1 MNVSQLVNLI
11 LFADDTN
18 MFISD
23 NDLTSLIV
31 KVDDE
36 LSKLF
41 LWFRVNRLL
50 LNVKKTNLILFRT
63 KNKRITE
70 NVKIHIDGV
79 DISRV
84 TTIKFLGVIINE
96 TLTWDDHMK
105 LIYNKISKS
114 NGIIQR
120 VSYNLPTFIL
130 LSLYYT
136 IVHPYFE
143 YCNIIWA
150 NVKSKYLDKL
160 STSQRKVLHIVLK
173 WNALIDHLC

>member
-11 LFADDTN
+11 LFADDIN

-23 NDLTSLIV
+23 NNLTSSIV

-63 KNKRITE
+63 KNKHMTE

-84 TTIKFLGVIINE
+84 TTKFLGVIINE
-96 TLTWDDHMK
+96 ILIWDDHMK
-105 LIYNKISKS
+105 LIYNKIFKS
-114 NGIIQR
+114 IEIIQR
-120 VSYNLPTFIL
+120 VSYNLPTSVL
-130 LSLYYT
+130 LSLY
-136 IVHPYFE
+136 
-143 YCNIIWA
+143 
-150 NVKSKYLDKL
+150 
-160 STSQRKVLHIVLK
+160 
-173 WNALIDHLC
+173 